1 MVVLDIQ
8 QEVREC
14 GNLRRPRRYGHI
26 KQKVFVSVNDGGIL
40 MPKVIGKLL
49 SNHHA
54 LALALVYNS
63 TKTLSLHST
72 QNLQAACLA
81 DELCV
86 NFYFYIADKLT
97 S

>member
-14 GNLRRPRRYGHI
+14 GNLRRPRRYGYI

-40 MPKVIGKLL
+40 MPKVNGKLL

-54 LALALVYNS
+54 LL
-63 TKTLSLHST
+63 KTVSAGLKPKQKT
-72 QNLQAACLA
+72 
-81 DELCV
+81 
-86 NFYFYIADKLT
+86 
-97 S
+97 

>member
-26 KQKVFVSVNDGGIL
+26 KQKVFVSVNEGGIL

-54 LALALVYNS
+54 LLNS
-63 TKTLSLHST
+63 GAKNIHDVD
-72 QNLQAACLA
+72 NMNHA
-81 DELCV
+81 
-86 NFYFYIADKLT
+86 
-97 S
+97 

>member
-54 LALALVYNS
+54 LACTCDPRKRV
-63 TKTLSLHST
+63 
-72 QNLQAACLA
+72 
-81 DELCV
+81 
-86 NFYFYIADKLT
+86 F
-97 S
+97 